1 MGTKGVF
8 HRSVLVALA
17 LVAAFVLAGCSKPA
31 ADPAAPKP
39 GAKAQPQQPG
49 AAMVL
54 TSTAFQ
60 EGAMIPAAYTGD
72 GKDVSPPLA
81 WSGAPKGTVTFALI
95 MDDPDARLG
104 PFVHWLICEIS
115 GNTQILPEAMPKGD
129 VVTAPISAVQGVNSF
144 KNTGYG
150 GPHPPKSETHRY
162 FFKLYAL
169 DAALE
174 MPGGFSKKQ
183 LEEAMKDHILAQATL
198 MGKYGR

>member
-1 MGTKGVF
+1 M
-8 HRSVLVALA
+8 A
-17 LVAAFVLAGCSKPA
+17 
-31 ADPAAPKP
+31 
-39 GAKAQPQQPG
+39 
-49 AAMVL
+49 L

-72 GKDVSPPLA
+72 GRDASPPLA
-81 WSGAPKGTVTFALI
+81 WSGVPDGTATFALI
-95 MDDPDARLG
+95 MDDPDARMG

-115 GNTQILPEAMPKGD
+115 GITRMLPEAIPKED
-129 VVTAPISAVQGVNSF
+129 TVTAPVSAIQGVNSF

-150 GPHPPKSETHRY
+150 GPHPPKGETHRY

-169 DAALE
+169 DTTLE

-183 LEEAMKDHILAQATL
+183 LEEAMKGHILARGTL